1 MIIVSA
7 CLAGV
12 ACRYNGNA
20 FPIPVIIDMV
30 QKGIALPICPEMLA
44 GLPAPRPPAELRN
57 GRVLSNSGEDVTEE
71 FLLGA
76 KMGLDIALAARCR
89 KAIVKAKSPTC
100 GSGSIYDGTFSGK
113 VIPGDGVFSKL
124 LKEYGIEVI
133 TEEDLED
140 LT

>member
-20 FPIPVIIDMV
+20 FPIPAIIAMF
-30 QKGIALPICPEMLA
+30 QKGTALPVCPEMLA

-76 KMGLDIALAARCR
+76 KMGLAIALAARCR

-140 LT
+140 